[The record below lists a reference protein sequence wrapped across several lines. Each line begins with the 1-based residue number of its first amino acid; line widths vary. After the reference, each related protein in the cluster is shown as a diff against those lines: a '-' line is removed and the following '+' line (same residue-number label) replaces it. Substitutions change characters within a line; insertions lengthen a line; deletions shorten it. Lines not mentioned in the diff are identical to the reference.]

1 MSNKTISINPSLFSM
16 GKSKTKRNKNSNA
29 IIKPLISPNVLKNKL
44 LQRIKE
50 HKKQETHSNQPKQTI
65 PEKSQSNYSDE
76 FIDSINYLQTLSK
89 QKQKE
94 DIEKKTLRNYTS
106 LYDNQPQQIINLELS
121 EELTPHTAFQPTTN
135 ESVKIRSNNDVPYG
149 ILKGGSKPSYKEW
162 VRTQKN
168 SIVTNPNSSL
178 IIQGS
183 HEKNVRENR
192 LQLLKQKIKQKEES
206 IREKSLQ
213 SIPSPLA
220 IQSVSNP
227 SPIINN
233 PVASVS
239 IPSVSI
245 PSVSIPSPIPSVSI
259 PSPIPS
265 VSIPPPNNTTLIATK
280 HITKKTIKR
289 KYILGKSQT
298 KRTVGVLIK
307 DKETR
312 KKVLIA
318 QKNLKKQNMD
328 DIKKYLINHN
338 LNKLGSNAPNDIL
351 RKMFDSA
358 MLAGEI
364 TNVNPHNLL
373 HNFSKEN
380 KEL

>member
-50 HKKQETHSNQPKQTI
+50 HKQQETHSNQPKQTI

-206 IREKSLQ
+206 VREKSLQ
-213 SIPSPLA
+213 SIPSPIA
-220 IQSVSNP
+220 IPSVSNPSPSVSNPSPSVSYPIAIPSP

-233 PVASVS
+233 P
-239 IPSVSI
+239 IPN
-245 PSVSIPSPIPSVSI
+245 PII
-259 PSPIPS
+259 NN
-265 VSIPPPNNTTLIATK
+265 PPPNNTTLIATK

>member
-16 GKSKTKRNKNSNA
+16 GKSKRNKKSNA

-168 SIVTNPNSSL
+168 TIVTNPNSSL

-183 HEKNVRENR
+183 HEKNARENR
-192 LQLLKQKIKQKEES
+192 LQLLKQKIT
-206 IREKSLQ
+206 
-213 SIPSPLA
+213 
-220 IQSVSNP
+220 VDSN
-227 SPIINN
+227 SNRN
-233 PVASVS
+233 S
-239 IPSVSI
+239 
-245 PSVSIPSPIPSVSI
+245 
-259 PSPIPS
+259 
-265 VSIPPPNNTTLIATK
+265 
-280 HITKKTIKR
+280 KR
-289 KYILGKSQT
+289 KYSKS
-298 KRTVGVLIK
+298 KRK
-307 DKETR
+307 
-312 KKVLIA
+312 
-318 QKNLKKQNMD
+318 
-328 DIKKYLINHN
+328 
-338 LNKLGSNAPNDIL
+338 
-351 RKMFDSA
+351 
-358 MLAGEI
+358 
-364 TNVNPHNLL
+364 
-373 HNFSKEN
+373 
-380 KEL
+380 

>member
-50 HKKQETHSNQPKQTI
+50 HKQQETHSNQPKQTI

-206 IREKSLQ
+206 VREKSLQ
-213 SIPSPLA
+213 SIPSPIA
-220 IQSVSNP
+220 IPSVSNPSPSVSNPSPSVSNPIAIPSP

-233 PVASVS
+233 P
-239 IPSVSI
+239 IPN
-245 PSVSIPSPIPSVSI
+245 PII
-259 PSPIPS
+259 NN
-265 VSIPPPNNTTLIATK
+265 PPPNNTTLIATK